1 MLLILKTP
9 QILDSVLRSHVSR
22 LAISLEAQVVNSG
35 SSSRDDSPSGQN
47 DPIFIGSPKNIN
59 DPFILNQGQDTE
71 NSDTES
77 RHIFC
82 VWKVPVFLAR
92 PRTRLHSPSIIFT
105 ASAYL
110 KPDVSAELNSGRDG
124 YLQSGMP
131 SGYNLLQSFANDP
144 SLNGVEPRLSAL
156 RVSKVAPVTRQQELL
171 KHIRALQQ
179 LTLRIYPVIHTRIRF
194 SRPTTM
200 PPSSAVVAMLEV
212 DFTPHF
218 DCEVVLDKIELS
230 IPDSVVENLNDRAGL
245 RLPLHCVSHDHITFL
260 YNIRPQEVDVTPRNP
275 TRELSISI
283 RATAQVEPGVCMAP
297 LSMSWTTNLDFT
309 TPVNPGFGPPSAGT
323 GIQRAHRPSQLSISG
338 QAVTPLKSPSAIR
351 PDALPTLEA
360 ATTRAEVSMQDLGI
374 TMSFT
379 GPKEIVRPGDI
390 FSWTVYV
397 VNRATEKTALPPRK
411 LALVAVPR
419 RRRNEVRPVR
429 PPSTTTR
436 RKGESEIADAVQD
449 ENVLHAFQ
457 KNAVIDSTDV
467 VCLSADTRV
476 GPLAP
481 GACHV
486 VELQFLALQ
495 EGLAGIEAVRVV
507 DLGSQEHVDIRDLPT
522 TIIAPVGA

>member
-59 DPFILNQGQDTE
+59 DPFILNQGQDTG

-283 RATAQVEPGVCMAP
+283 HATAQVEPGVCMAP

-379 GPKEIVRPGDI
+379 GPKEIVRPGDM